1 MVVQNVI
8 MKTYDLI
15 FFCVEFIMSN
25 IKKNFFNPGS
35 NKIKGSTKK
44 RVDIIAGG
52 VTTTTIE
59 KKDTT
64 FDPVYTP
71 KFSLRLMQTLN
82 TKPNIPADD
91 KKSTIYKKTGKPLK
105 PNVGS
110 LDRIQRLKAAA
121 FGSN

>member
-1 MVVQNVI
+1 
-8 MKTYDLI
+8 
-15 FFCVEFIMSN
+15 MSN
-25 IKKNFFNPGS
+25 IKKNFFNPGF

-44 RVDIIAGG
+44 RVDIVVGG

-64 FDPVYTP
+64 FDPAYTP
-71 KFSLRLMQTLN
+71 KFNLRLSQSLN
-82 TKPNIPADD
+82 TKPKIPLVT
-91 KKSTIYKKTGKPLK
+91 KTIYKKTGKPLK

-121 FGSN
+121 FASK